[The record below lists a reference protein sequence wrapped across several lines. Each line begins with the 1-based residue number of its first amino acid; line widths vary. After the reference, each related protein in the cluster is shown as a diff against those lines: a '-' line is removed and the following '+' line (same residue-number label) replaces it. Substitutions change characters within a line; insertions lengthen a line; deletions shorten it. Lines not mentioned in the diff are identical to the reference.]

1 MQKPVLYSSESTHHH
16 MLVTILRIIN
26 QNLPF
31 QIVEYEKDLSWRQK
45 RDGGAGVSLERVK
58 EAITD
63 LYPSQE
69 SRS

>member
-1 MQKPVLYSSESTHHH
+1 